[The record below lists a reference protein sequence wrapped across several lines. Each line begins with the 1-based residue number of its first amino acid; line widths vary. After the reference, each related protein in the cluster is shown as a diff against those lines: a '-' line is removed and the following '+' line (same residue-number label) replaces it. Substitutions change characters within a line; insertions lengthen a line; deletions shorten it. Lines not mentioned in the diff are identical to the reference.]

1 MPPRYGLTPNRLE
14 QHTNRFQLRDF
25 AEIKLGIH
33 LTGSFGGQQQLA
45 VYYFRE
51 QQGPPL

>member
-1 MPPRYGLTPNRLE
+1 MPTRLA
-14 QHTNRFQLRDF
+14 QHTNRFQPRDF
-25 AEIKLGIH
+25 AEIKLGIY

-45 VYYFRE
+45 VYYFRK